1 MGQKNVWV
9 KKTFASKKFMGQK
22 KYGLK
27 NFWVKKIFG
36 SKKNFGS
43 KIFLGKQIF
52 WLKKCWVK
60 KIRSEKLG
68 RVNLRGR
75 IYDPPP
81 QIIVGLKLCWVVVSY
96 AC

>member
-1 MGQKNVWV
+1 MGRKNVWV
-9 KKTFASKKFMGQK
+9 KKTFSSKKCMGQK
-22 KYGLK
+22 KI
-27 NFWVKKIFG
+27 WVKKFLG
-36 SKKNFGS
+36 QKKFWV

-81 QIIVGLKLCWVVVSY
+81 R
-96 AC
+96 

>member
-1 MGQKNVWV
+1 MEVAPRPKKN
-9 KKTFASKKFMGQK
+9 
-22 KYGLK
+22 GLK

-81 QIIVGLKLCWVVVSY
+81 PDNSRVKILLGGC
-96 AC
+96 